1 MYPIPSSRLQSNLS
15 SILSSIGS
23 RNHNHSGLVAAGR
36 EAFGRYPPAAVPC
49 VAAGACWFSGSGVAA
64 DLALPPA
71 GEAVQEEKSDAVRAP
86 LGVLNKLLPKMLPAL
101 SSSVFRQFL
110 TPLRAI
116 RVNKSANLA
125 SSEATDMYACVRA
138 CVWVRVG

>member
-1 MYPIPSSRLQSNLS
+1 M
-15 SILSSIGS
+15 
-23 RNHNHSGLVAAGR
+23 
-36 EAFGRYPPAAVPC
+36 PC
-49 VAAGACWFSGSGVAA
+49 AAAGACWFSGSGVA

-101 SSSVFRQFL
+101 SSSVFRGFL

-116 RVNKSANLA
+116 GVNKSASLA
-125 SSEATDMYACVRA
+125 GPEATEMYACVPFA
-138 CVWVRVG
+138 CVRVRVGASGVIT